1 MRVAYVFLEA
11 MFPFLAWKSFK
22 MSSEDVFFIICL
34 LFFFACPNRKKCGGR
49 DGGSPSFQPR
59 RGPAKAP
66 EVVQFFVFSKQTTL
80 RSFSR

>member
-11 MFPFLAWKSFK
+11 MFPFSAWKSFK

-34 LFFFACPNRKKCGGR
+34 LFFFACPNRKKRGGR

-59 RGPAKAP
+59 RGPAKAS